1 MKTQYA
7 TTARAFLVLT
17 VALGLG
23 ACDTLNK
30 DQEEAIP
37 QEELEIASQIIGSSL
52 SDAESGLLSGIY
64 DAISDINE
72 DSIRYEWP
80 GMYGEPGRKRNMA
93 GKDKDK
99 DGHGDRD
106 RDRYREC
113 EGDPDCDHTANR
125 ARGSE
130 SNYNAE
136 YNPETGEH
144 TVWFIREFEGP
155 VITRNLNVRS
165 VYIFTDADGA
175 FLEFPR
181 RQQDQ
186 IETIDFKGTR
196 EGSTEGPF
204 RSNRF
209 YRFDTFYLEGVSSE
223 SRILTLQGSHEGN
236 GEMTVELL
244 QRETVMERSYEV
256 SFDLEDIRIDKV
268 EVMENGTLEEGI
280 TGFITYNLAMSRT
293 VNGETRDRD
302 ISGVVEL
309 TGDGTALLRFNKLN
323 EIFRIA
329 LDKGTVTR
337 PGRSNS

>member
-1 MKTQYA
+1 MT
-7 TTARAFLVLT
+7 RSFLVFTL
-17 VALGLG
+17 AIGLA

-30 DQEEAIP
+30 DQEETIP
-37 QEELEIASQIIGSSL
+37 QEELEIAGQIIGSSL

-64 DAISDINE
+64 DAISDIDE
-72 DSIRYEWP
+72 EGIQYEWS
-80 GMYGEPGRKRNMA
+80 GMYGEPGQTRKVA
-93 GKDKDK
+93 GKDKNR

-106 RDRYREC
+106 RDRDGEC
-113 EGDPDCDHTANR
+113 EGDPDCDHTGNR

-130 SNYNAE
+130 SNYHAE

-155 VITRNLNVRS
+155 VVTRNLNVRS

-204 RSNRF
+204 RKNRF
-209 YRFDTFYLEGVSSE
+209 YRFDTFYLEGVSSN
-223 SRILTLQGSHEGN
+223 SPILILQGSHEGN
-236 GEMTVELL
+236 GEMTAELVR
-244 QRETVMERSYEV
+244 RETVMERSYEV
-256 SFDLEDIRIDKV
+256 SFDLEDIQIDKV
-268 EVMENGTLEEGI
+268 AVRENGNLEEGI
-280 TGFITYNLAMSRT
+280 TGFITYNLVMSRT

-329 LDKGTVTR
+329 LDTGTVTR
-337 PGRSNS
+337 PGSSNS